1 MIREL
6 LAEDQGMM
14 RGALSRLLGMEPDIE
29 VVADVGSGDL
39 VVQSAQEARPDVALL
54 DIEMPNLNG
63 LDACRELRRAVPEC
77 RVIILTTFGRPGYLR
92 RAMESGA
99 SGFLVKDAPIAN
111 LAVAI
116 RRVMEGARVITL

>member
-1 MIREL
+1 M
-6 LAEDQGMM
+6 
-14 RGALSRLLGMEPDIE
+14 
-29 VVADVGSGDL
+29 
-39 VVQSAQEARPDVALL
+39 ALL

-63 LDACRELRRAVPEC
+63 LDACRDLRRAVPEC